1 MGINGF
7 LFFFLAYFLDFHDCC
22 GFHGI
27 NICSCFLESLISIFF
42 FNENIGMQKLL
53 SWFCDFTWAFGR
65 KRKTRAMA
73 TRVTQTPL
81 IIQDENL
88 GVSRKSIPRM
98 FFVIT
103 LEFVWF
109 LYPRLRNNFLFFLLF
124 VEAGFDGSVKQ
135 SKTATKKS
143 GGFALGNRK
152 ALNDITNK
160 AVVRQETSSRK
171 KKVQKEEINNVA
183 EERFLHDHN
192 KCIEEKE
199 ATSISSFLDLVLPG
213 PGNYITICTI
223 IMNIAQF
230 HFSFQPCESSSHQ
243 KKT

>member
-1 MGINGF
+1 
-7 LFFFLAYFLDFHDCC
+7 
-22 GFHGI
+22 
-27 NICSCFLESLISIFF
+27 
-42 FNENIGMQKLL
+42 
-53 SWFCDFTWAFGR
+53 
-65 KRKTRAMA
+65 
-73 TRVTQTPL
+73 
-81 IIQDENL
+81 
-88 GVSRKSIPRM
+88 
-98 FFVIT
+98 
-103 LEFVWF
+103 
-109 LYPRLRNNFLFFLLF
+109 LRNNFLFFLLF

-171 KKVQKEEINNVA
+171 KNVQKEEINNVA

-213 PGNYITICTI
+213 HGNYITICAI

>member
-1 MGINGF
+1 
-7 LFFFLAYFLDFHDCC
+7 
-22 GFHGI
+22 
-27 NICSCFLESLISIFF
+27 
-42 FNENIGMQKLL
+42 
-53 SWFCDFTWAFGR
+53 
-65 KRKTRAMA
+65 MA

-98 FFVIT
+98 FFVTT
-103 LEFVWF
+103 LELVCF

-124 VEAGFDGSVKQ
+124 VEVGFDGTVKK

-152 ALNDITNK
+152 ALDDITNK

-171 KKVQKEEINNVA
+171 KNVQKEEINNVA

-199 ATSISSFLDLVLPG
+199 ATLISSFLDLVLPG
-213 PGNYITICTI
+213 HGNCITICTI
-223 IMNIAQF
+223 IMNICSI
-230 HFSFQPCESSSHQ
+230 SFQFS
-243 KKT
+243 TV

>member
-1 MGINGF
+1 
-7 LFFFLAYFLDFHDCC
+7 
-22 GFHGI
+22 
-27 NICSCFLESLISIFF
+27 
-42 FNENIGMQKLL
+42 
-53 SWFCDFTWAFGR
+53 
-65 KRKTRAMA
+65 MA

-88 GVSRKSIPRM
+88 VVSRKK
-98 FFVIT
+98 
-103 LEFVWF
+103 
-109 LYPRLRNNFLFFLLF
+109 
-124 VEAGFDGSVKQ
+124 AGFDGSVKQ

-171 KKVQKEEINNVA
+171 KNVQKEEINNVA

-213 PGNYITICTI
+213 HDSVSSTAENPEVKQVKTDPGSCFYPEPKELAIPV
-223 IMNIAQF
+223 
-230 HFSFQPCESSSHQ
+230 FSDWFESSTQWHSPPCSPIHWDSPPCSPFSWQ
-243 KKT
+243 FEAVEYVLRPESDV